1 MRNILAFYDMD
12 REYGGPEEGG
22 WWYDSGTFVRV
33 VALFFEEDAAIRA
46 QQRANRLLE
55 RLQRHRTPLSSV
67 TYTGGRY
74 RAVVFSGLP
83 PARFPEKTPTYSG
96 EERVQGVP
104 ARTRIPGDAQVTLGF
119 DELMVTSD
127 AVERRLSQLR
137 ERLQGKEEESEG
149 LFLAQAIRR
158 LEAARDRLRRPA
170 NAPG

>member
-33 VALFFEEDAAIRA
+33 IALFFDEDAAIRA

-55 RLQRHRTPLSSV
+55 RLQRRRTPLSSV

-83 PARFPEKTPTYSG
+83 PARFPEETPTYSG
-96 EERVQGVP
+96 EERVRG
-104 ARTRIPGDAQVTLGF
+104 
-119 DELMVTSD
+119 
-127 AVERRLSQLR
+127 
-137 ERLQGKEEESEG
+137 
-149 LFLAQAIRR
+149 QAT
-158 LEAARDRLRRPA
+158 
-170 NAPG
+170 